1 MEILRHCLYN
11 ICATWKGHSS
21 HNICPGLCDF
31 GFFSFNVHLPL
42 FKIKISSEDLR
53 GRERKL
59 VEGLS
64 LAAGS
69 AVLSVPFLG
78 SRSLC

>member
-1 MEILRHCLYN
+1 MEVLRHCLYN
-11 ICATWKGHSS
+11 ICATWQDHNS

-53 GRERKL
+53 GREQKL